1 MEGKREDWGG
11 EGRRGMVFASVK
23 INSWY
28 GPGLCMKA
36 PIEEIYDK
44 STQVTLKST
53 RCLPDSPKP
62 DSPKLGFRV
71 LIRVRVRVSVSANR
85 VSANRD

>member
-36 PIEEIYDK
+36 PSEEIYDK
-44 STQVTLKST
+44 STQETLKST
-53 RCLPDSPKP
+53 HRGLLRCRWQYGNS
-62 DSPKLGFRV
+62 FV
-71 LIRVRVRVSVSANR
+71 
-85 VSANRD
+85 